1 MLNEPRVD
9 PAPPCRFKDT
19 HDTRCHG
26 HLIWEYKLMHICTIS
41 NIIAASAKDK
51 RIVHSHQSP
60 QITGGMR
67 SEAWVHIGG
76 DLTYRGLCLIWAQCE
91 RFPS

>member
-9 PAPPCRFKDT
+9 PAPSCCFQ
-19 HDTRCHG
+19 DTRDTCCHG
-26 HLIWEYKLMHICTIS
+26 HLIREYNLVHIWTIS
-41 NIIAASAKDK
+41 NIIAVSAKDK

-67 SEAWVHIGG
+67 SEAWVHIEG
-76 DLTYRGLCLIWAQCE
+76 DLTY
-91 RFPS
+91 